1 MSRNEEAYAVVDTID
16 VPRSHWNR
24 NWTHKT
30 AFNAGKLVPFYVD
43 GDIIPGTTIKNR
55 TSVVIR
61 MNTPLYP
68 IMDNLYLD
76 TYYFKCSK
84 YWYWEHFRA
93 QHGEN
98 NTSAWTQTVEYITP
112 TIKLGNA
119 STTYG
124 PNDLANYLGIPQ
136 KVKNFEY
143 DRWAVSAYIDVWN
156 NWFRSEALT
165 APISIDTSDNDLTA
179 DGTINTGY
187 GLLDVCK
194 FFDYFTSALPQP
206 QKQTA
211 VSSPI
216 GTIAPV
222 IGNGMSLGLMGSN
235 GITPTG
241 ALVGLCQGPG
251 SPTGTDAL
259 YALSDAYGKNV
270 GAGTNMGTNLASATS
285 SMGVTSDSTKS
296 GLIADLS
303 NAVAATINAQRL
315 AFATQ
320 RIFEKDARFGSRYP
334 ELLKGQFGTTASDEA
349 LLIPEYLGG
358 KRIPINIEQIT
369 QTSSTDNVSPLGET
383 GAFSVTVDVNEDF
396 TKSFTKHDI
405 IIGVMC
411 VRADHTYQQGL
422 PKQFTRPRRLD
433 TYYPSLAHIG
443 NQPINNEEIYLT
455 GTSTDKQ
462 TFGFKEAWQ
471 EYLYKPSM
479 ISGEM
484 NSEATNSL
492 DNWHFGDDYASLPVL
507 SDAWI
512 KEPTTF
518 IDRCL
523 AVPSSTAQQFWSDI
537 YIEQDVAAPIP
548 INRVPGLIDHY

>member
-1 MSRNEEAYAVVDTID
+1 MSRNEEAYAVIDTID
-16 VPRSHWNR
+16 VPRSHWSR

-30 AFNAGKLVPFYVD
+30 AFNAGKLVPFYID
-43 GDIIPGTTIKNR
+43 GDIIPGTTIKNK
-55 TSVVIR
+55 TSVVVR

-76 TYYFKCSK
+76 TFYFKCSK
-84 YWYWEHFRA
+84 YWYWEHFRE

-98 NTSAWTQTVEYITP
+98 NSSAWTQTVEYITP
-112 TIKLGNA
+112 TIKLTGE
-119 STTYG
+119 STKYG
-124 PNDLANYLGIPQ
+124 PGDLANYLGIPQ
-136 KVKNFEY
+136 NVNNFEW

-165 APISIDTSDNDLTA
+165 APISIDKSDSDLTA
-179 DGTINTGY
+179 DGSINTGY

-194 FFDYFTSALPQP
+194 FFDYFTSALPEP
-206 QKQTA
+206 QKGTA
-211 VSSPI
+211 VTTPI
-216 GTIAPV
+216 GKSAPV
-222 IGNGMSLGLMGSN
+222 IGNGKPLTMTDGTSN
-235 GITPTG
+235 VTLVTASGNSVYTSANVYTNTP
-241 ALVGLCQGPG
+241 L
-251 SPTGTDAL
+251 
-259 YALSDAYGKNV
+259 K
-270 GAGTNMGTNLASATS
+270 
-285 SMGVTSDSTKS
+285 VTEIES

-303 NAVAATINAQRL
+303 NAIAATINAQRL

-320 RIFEKDARFGSRYP
+320 RILEKDARFGTRYP
-334 ELLKGQFGTTASDEA
+334 EMLKGQYGTTASDEA

-369 QTSSTDNVSPLGET
+369 QTSSTDQQSPLGET

-405 IIGVMC
+405 IIGLMC

-422 PKQFTRPRRLD
+422 PKQFKRPRRLD

-455 GTSTDKQ
+455 GTETDKQ
-462 TFGFKEAWQ
+462 TFGYKEAWQ
-471 EYLYKPSM
+471 EYMYKPSM

-484 NSEATNSL
+484 NSAAPQSL
-492 DNWHFGDDYASLPVL
+492 DNWHFGDDYAALPVL

-512 KEPTTF
+512 KEPTTY

-523 AVPSSTAQQFWSDI
+523 AVQSNQAQQFWADI
-537 YIEQDVAAPIP
+537 YIEQDIAAPIP

>member
-1 MSRNEEAYAVVDTID
+1 MSRNENAYSVVDTID

-24 NWTHKT
+24 NWTVKT
-30 AFNAGKLVPFYVD
+30 SFNAGKLVPFYID
-43 GDIIPGTTIKNR
+43 GDIIPGTTIKNK
-55 TSVVIR
+55 TSIVIR
-61 MNTPLYP
+61 MSTPLYP

-98 NTSAWTQTVEYITP
+98 NSSAWTQEIEYITP
-112 TIKLGNA
+112 TIKLGEA
-119 STTYG
+119 STKYG
-124 PNDLANYLGIPQ
+124 PNDLASYFGIPQ
-136 KVKNFEY
+136 NRNKFEW
-143 DRWAVSAYIDVWN
+143 DRWAVGAYIDVWN

-165 APISIDTSDNDLTA
+165 PPISIDTTDADLDA

-187 GLLDVCK
+187 GLLSVCK
-194 FFDYFTSALPQP
+194 LFDYFTSLLPQP
-206 QKQTA
+206 QKGEAIT
-211 VSSPI
+211 SPI
-216 GTIAPV
+216 GTTAPV
-222 IGNGMSLGLMGSN
+222 VGNGYALGLTTNPTSNSFYIGNGTGDGL
-235 GITPTG
+235 
-241 ALVGLCQGPG
+241 LR
-251 SPTGTDAL
+251 
-259 YALSDAYGKNV
+259 
-270 GAGTNMGTNLASATS
+270 ASANGNNL
-285 SMGVTSDSTKS
+285 GVTPLPFGQGTGDLNTGEAVGVVTDGARS

-320 RIFEKDARFGSRYP
+320 RILEKDARFGSRYP

-358 KRIPINIEQIT
+358 KRIPINIEQVA
-369 QTSSTDNVSPLGET
+369 QTSSTNAESPLGET
-383 GAFSVTVDVNEDF
+383 GAFSITADVNEDF

-422 PKQFTRPRRLD
+422 PKQFSRPRRLD

-443 NQPINNEEIYLT
+443 NQPVNVEEIYLS
-455 GTSTDKQ
+455 GTATDKE

-471 EYLYKPSM
+471 EYLYKPS
-479 ISGEM
+479 IITGEM
-484 NSEATNSL
+484 NSEAPKSL
-492 DNWHFGDDYASLPVL
+492 DNWHFGDDYTQAPVL

-512 KEPTTF
+512 KEPVEF

-523 AVPSSTAQQFWSDI
+523 AVPSTTSNQFWADI

>member
-1 MSRNEEAYAVVDTID
+1 MSRNENAYSVVDTID
-16 VPRSHWNR
+16 VPRSHWER
-24 NWTHKT
+24 NWTVKT
-30 AFNAGKLVPFYVD
+30 SFNAGKLVPFYID
-43 GDIIPGTTIKNR
+43 GDIIPGTTIKNK
-55 TSVVIR
+55 TSIVIR
-61 MNTPLYP
+61 MSTPLYP

-84 YWYWEHFRA
+84 YWYWDHFRA

-98 NTSAWTQTVEYITP
+98 NTSAWTQEIEYITP
-112 TIKLGNA
+112 TIKLGQA
-119 STTYG
+119 STKYG
-124 PNDLANYLGIPQ
+124 PNDLASYFGIPQ
-136 KVKNFEY
+136 NRNNFEW
-143 DRWAVSAYIDVWN
+143 DRWGVGAYIDVWN

-165 APISIDTSDNDLTA
+165 APISIDTSDADLDA

-187 GLLDVCK
+187 GLLSVCK
-194 FFDYFTSALPQP
+194 LFDYFTSLLPQP
-206 QKQTA
+206 QKGDA
-211 VSSPI
+211 VTSPI
-216 GTIAPV
+216 GTTAPV
-222 IGNGMSLGLMGSN
+222 VGNGKALGLYSGVTGLNPFSLAESTANNGTIMGLQA
-235 GITPTG
+235 GYGTG
-241 ALVGLCQGPG
+241 
-251 SPTGTDAL
+251 
-259 YALSDAYGKNV
+259 V
-270 GAGTNMGTNLASATS
+270 GAELGTANPTAVANGYVSV
-285 SMGVTSDSTKS
+285 GVVPDRNTS

-320 RIFEKDARFGSRYP
+320 RILEKDARFGSRYP

-369 QTSSTDNVSPLGET
+369 QTSSSNAESPLGET
-383 GAFSVTVDVNEDF
+383 GAFSITADVNEDF

-443 NQPINNEEIYLT
+443 NQPVNVEEIYLS
-455 GTSTDKQ
+455 GTATDKE

-471 EYLYKPSM
+471 EYLYKPS
-479 ISGEM
+479 IITGEM
-484 NSEATNSL
+484 NSEAPQSL
-492 DNWHFGDDYASLPVL
+492 DNWHFGDDYSQAPVL

-512 KEPTTF
+512 KEPVEF

-523 AVPSSTAQQFWSDI
+523 AVPSTTSNQFWADI

-548 INRVPGLIDHY
+548 LNRVPGLIDHY